1 MDLVSHDVGGP
12 WPRKVMFDPQTGKAQ
27 VKKMR
32 ELHSDKLEKREI
44 KYLHDIEQQDAETDI
59 ELF

>member
-1 MDLVSHDVGGP
+1 
-12 WPRKVMFDPQTGKAQ
+12 MFDPQTGKAQ
-27 VKKMR
+27 VRKC

>member
-1 MDLVSHDVGGP
+1 
-12 WPRKVMFDPQTGKAQ
+12 MFDPQTGKAQ